1 MSENPNDDPAM
12 TAELQEALAL
22 AALPPPTEEERRTVD
37 AGGPGVLRAWR
48 RRALRRRAVLV
59 GLSAVAAAAAVAAF
73 AAFPWMVRRSVP
85 PPAPVAVEWNLPDLD
100 AAWEASAL
108 VDFDGAP
115 TAAGALHDDPTDA
128 LFAELAEIDLEV
140 Q

>member
-1 MSENPNDDPAM
+1 
-12 TAELQEALAL
+12 
-22 AALPPPTEEERRTVD
+22 VD

-59 GLSAVAAAAAVAAF
+59 GLSALAAAAAVAAF
-73 AAFPWMVRRSVP
+73 AAFPWMVRRPVP
-85 PPAPVAVEWNLPDLD
+85 PSAPVAAEWQLPDLD

-108 VDFDGAP
+108 ADPDGAP
-115 TAAGALHDDPTDA
+115 TTAGAPDDVSTDA
-128 LFAELAEIDLEV
+128 LFAELAELDLEV